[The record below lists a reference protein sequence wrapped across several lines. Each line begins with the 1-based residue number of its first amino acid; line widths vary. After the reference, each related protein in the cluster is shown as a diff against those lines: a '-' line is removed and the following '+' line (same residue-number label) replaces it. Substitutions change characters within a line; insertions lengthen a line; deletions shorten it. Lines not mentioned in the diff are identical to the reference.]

1 MSRNAEYQFV
11 PTDVGTIEDDMTA
24 RLEEL
29 TGQKVRQGSPE
40 GQMLHWMAQIISQER
55 VMTNYAANQNIPSR
69 AEGENLDALG
79 ELFFGETRPEAT
91 ASVCTVRFFISEIQE
106 FSVTVPAGTRVTDEG
121 NSLTWE
127 SVEDLVIQPGS
138 THVDGKARCQTAGT
152 AGNGYVPGQID
163 TVVDLYDYC
172 SGAWNL
178 TETEGGTDRASD
190 EDYYQILQGSMTG
203 HSAAGTRGAYAYAA
217 KQVSTEIGDVV
228 VTSPEACQVVIYV
241 LMQDGKPAG
250 EEMKAAVL
258 AVCGDEKT
266 RVLTDL
272 VKVEDPETVEYDVE
286 VTYYLEE
293 GTGKSKEEMD
303 RAVAQAAAEYTA
315 WQAGKL
321 GRDINPSRLMWLL
334 GSTGV
339 KRAEVTAPV
348 FRKLENGRDG
358 GVPQVAALGNVKLV
372 NGGYERE

>member
-1 MSRNAEYQFV
+1 
-11 PTDVGTIEDDMTA
+11 
-24 RLEEL
+24 
-29 TGQKVRQGSPE
+29 
-40 GQMLHWMAQIISQER
+40 
-55 VMTNYAANQNIPSR
+55 
-69 AEGENLDALG
+69 
-79 ELFFGETRPEAT
+79 
-91 ASVCTVRFFISEIQE
+91 
-106 FSVTVPAGTRVTDEG
+106 
-121 NSLTWE
+121 
-127 SVEDLVIQPGS
+127 
-138 THVDGKARCQTAGT
+138 
-152 AGNGYVPGQID
+152 
-163 TVVDLYDYC
+163 
-172 SGAWNL
+172 
-178 TETEGGTDRASD
+178 
-190 EDYYQILQGSMTG
+190 MTG

-228 VTSPEACQVVIYV
+228 VTSPEACQVTIYV

-266 RVLTDL
+266 LVLTDL

-293 GTGKSKEEMD
+293 GTGKSREELD

-315 WQAGKL
+315 WQSGKL

-334 GSTGV
+334 GGTGV
-339 KRAEVTAPV
+339 KRAEVTAPA
-348 FRKLENGRDG
+348 FHKLDDGRDG